1 MGVKNGMNDNS
12 IRLFENGVP
21 VEFEFFVKIT
31 RFEFLFLKRKY
42 YRSLWLILLAK
53 IQMKIKC
60 VRIVLKKFI
69 SKYPFH

>member
-21 VEFEFFVKIT
+21 VE
-31 RFEFLFLKRKY
+31 FEFLFLKRKY